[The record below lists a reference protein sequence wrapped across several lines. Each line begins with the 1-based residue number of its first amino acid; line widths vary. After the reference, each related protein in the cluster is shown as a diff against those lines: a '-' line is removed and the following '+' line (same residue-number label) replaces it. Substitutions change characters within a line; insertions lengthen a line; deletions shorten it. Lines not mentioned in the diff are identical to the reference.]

1 MVHYPQIYKDCDP
14 HGETW
19 VPCRVLERIAS
30 SEFSNEERVLL
41 LYALAG
47 SFYYRKTENKTEA
60 HFPPVDECYCGEG
73 AFAQAFDQI
82 NRKGVLRINPY
93 ASGNDSGWCIRL
105 DDVPDYI
112 SQAITG
118 EKEV

>member
-1 MVHYPQIYKDCDP
+1 MVHFPRIYKDCDP

-30 SEFSNEERVLL
+30 SEFTNEERILL

-47 SFYYRKTENKTEA
+47 SFYYRKTENGTEV
-60 HFPPVDECYCGEG
+60 HYPPFDECYCGEG
-73 AFAQAFDQI
+73 AFAQAF
-82 NRKGVLRINPY
+82 NRINGEGILMLDPY
-93 ASGNDSGWCIRL
+93 ASGEESGWAIHL
-105 DDVPDYI
+105 SDVPDYI
-112 SQAITG
+112 SQAISG